1 MTIKLNP
8 YSSREVP
15 NHEMQSIKEMKNL
28 PNKVDMTMVPK
39 GPADLALESM
49 SIEEKQG
56 YANRHKFTESDNY
69 YLEKLQKTN
78 DEKVDQERVI
88 PKFRSFFK
96 DMDL

>member
-1 MTIKLNP
+1 
-8 YSSREVP
+8 
-15 NHEMQSIKEMKNL
+15 MQSIKEMKNL

-78 DEKVDQERVI
+78 DEKVDQLWVI
-88 PKFRSFFK
+88 PKFRSFLRIWTF
-96 DMDL
+96 DLIRFLTLTRMCIRRCL

>member
-1 MTIKLNP
+1 
-8 YSSREVP
+8 
-15 NHEMQSIKEMKNL
+15 MQSIKEMKNL

-96 DMDL
+96 DMYL